1 MKYEY
6 FCLMRNMLLINK
18 QFLIIMY
25 NPNYDPKYTY
35 FHYTIL
41 NRKSLSH
48 HFSKKKKSNSLSLLS
63 ILPNLSLP
71 KMNNGIK
78 AFGQKM
84 LPQLMIN
91 GYFVRKSKETVT
103 KIMLSHEKAHF
114 APKTTT
120 TTKGNNKFRHAKILS
135 LHTQTHTLTHI
146 RVK

>member
-1 MKYEY
+1 
-6 FCLMRNMLLINK
+6 
-18 QFLIIMY
+18 
-25 NPNYDPKYTY
+25 
-35 FHYTIL
+35 
-41 NRKSLSH
+41 
-48 HFSKKKKSNSLSLLS
+48 
-63 ILPNLSLP
+63 
-71 KMNNGIK
+71 MNNGIK

-103 KIMLSHEKAHF
+103 KIMLSHEKAYF
-114 APKTTT
+114 APKTTTT